1 MAMEVVNC
9 FHEGKKNVEYLVRQI
24 EECPVREKRFI
35 KRGIEYLCLKNVYDV
50 LDIEDSLI
58 DSYVLWL
65 QELGI
70 KDRKLIGVYQKSLR
84 DWRMFHK
91 QKEFVKLKEELEE
104 CDIVEQTLKN
114 KVYTFM
120 AEKKIYSL
128 EEIDWDVR
136 VSYEKYLE
144 KTINRKNRSWYL
156 SGLDKLKLFDIKKRN
171 NSIREGR
178 IRLKYEEKRIY
189 LGYHPD
195 YNLARE
201 FYYCRNTE
209 GIVWDFSINT
219 SQRLKY
225 QVFTVLNYALENFS
239 EYELRRGYLAPLHFF
254 YLHCI
259 DRGISDLTQL
269 EQNQIDEYFSKAK
282 EVPIVN
288 NRYHQIVD
296 KVQRILFLQAKDINW
311 EANVWYLERFQF
323 DTTRYDPTRPVKRI
337 SFLDILDKHNREYL
351 KMYVKYQLG
360 VTGASV
366 QSIWART
373 YITKAFLCFLDREKL
388 SVDKLTAA
396 EIDLYM
402 RELQEACVRIAT
414 FNDKV
419 AEIHCFFRF
428 MTARGYYSKVPF
440 YSEYYIKREPVPH
453 HYRSVPQNTVT
464 KILQNLKQLPED
476 MRLMYL
482 HLWCLGLRINEVCS
496 IKRDGYYLKEGV
508 SWLRIYQH
516 KMKME
521 KVIPIPMML
530 YRSMMVYIERK
541 EIGLDSYVF
550 QNSKG
555 GPFVSTHYWHEM
567 VAWCNELGIRCGD
580 HVFQTHDYRHSVATA
595 LYERGASIQA
605 IREFLGHKHENMTR
619 RYIDC
624 IQKRVDQS
632 SEQYYKEQKSL
643 VIEWKEGSDKDGN

>member
-1 MAMEVVNC
+1 MLLLLLAETGFRIGELLGVRYVEDIDYQGCRIRVEPRVDNENEVRAKYEEDRWAKVSKDT
-9 FHEGKKNVEYLVRQI
+9 FDILLFYYAKYRKLLRESEYLFITLSGEHAGQALTEDAVNAMLRRLQKKTQI
-24 EECPVREKRFI
+24 KVTSHMLRRYFANERR
-35 KRGIEYLCLKNVYDV
+35 KNG
-50 LDIEDSLI
+50 
-58 DSYVLWL
+58 W
-65 QELGI
+65 
-70 KDRKLIGVYQKSLR
+70 
-84 DWRMFHK
+84 
-91 QKEFVKLKEELEE
+91 
-104 CDIVEQTLKN
+104 
-114 KVYTFM
+114 
-120 AEKKIYSL
+120 SL
-128 EEIDWDVR
+128 ELISQALGHR
-136 VSYEKYLE
+136 NLQT
-144 KTINRKNRSWYL
+144 TINYL
-156 SGLDKLKLFDIKKRN
+156 NI
-171 NSIREGR
+171 NSIRETR
-178 IRLKYEEKRIY
+178 IRLKYQEKRIY

-195 YNLARE
+195 YNLAKE
-201 FYYCRNTE
+201 FYYCKDAE
-209 GIVWDFSINT
+209 GIIWDFSIKT

-225 QVFTVLNYALENFS
+225 QIFTVLNYALENFS
-239 EYELRRGYLAPLHFF
+239 ERKLRRGYLAPLHFF
-254 YLHCI
+254 YVYCI

-282 EVPIVN
+282 EVPLVN
-288 NRYHQIVD
+288 NRYPQIVD

-311 EANVWYLERFQF
+311 DANVWYLERFQF
-323 DTTRYDPTRPVKRI
+323 DITRYDPTRPVKRI

-366 QSIWART
+366 QNIWART
-373 YITKAFLCFLDREKL
+373 YITKAFLRFLDQKKL
-388 SVDKLTAA
+388 AVDKLTAA

-402 RELQEACVRIAT
+402 RELQKECVEIAT

-428 MTARGYYSKVPF
+428 LTARGYYSKVPF

-464 KILQNLKQLPED
+464 EILQNLNQLPED

-496 IKRDGYYLKEGV
+496 IKREGYYLKEGV
-508 SWLRIYQH
+508 AWLRIYQH

-521 KVIPIPMML
+521 KVIPIPMIL

-541 EIGLDSYVF
+541 KIGIDSYVF

-555 GPFVSTHYWHEM
+555 GPFLSTHYWHEM
-567 VAWCNELGIRCGD
+567 VAWCKKQGIRCGD

-624 IQKRVDQS
+624 IQKHVDMS

-643 VIEWKEGSDKDGN
+643 VSEWRGSDKDGN